1 MRFAIIALGSRGD
14 VQPHIALGAGLQDAG
29 HDVCLVTHALF
40 ESSIRRL
47 GLGFSPIEINPRE
60 LVENEMGQAWL
71 GSGNNFLFF
80 FQRFSRLAEPLILQV
95 MNDCWQACESVD
107 AIVTSPLGICVAAS
121 VAQKLGVPCWI
132 GAGQPL
138 TPTNYFAIP
147 FFPDA
152 PSSLPIG
159 RSSYNHMT
167 YMLSMH
173 IFWRLIRPSINKAR
187 QKILNLTPLHSNW
200 LYEQVLRQRFPML
213 YYFSPS
219 VLPQP
224 PDWSNNNHVTGYWF
238 LDDDQDWRPPAALLE
253 FLRSGPA
260 PVYVGFGS
268 MRSPKSGE
276 MTNIVLHAL
285 ARTRQRGILVT
296 GWGGI
301 SNVNLPEDV
310 YMIDFVPHNWLFPQ
324 MAAVV
329 HHGGAGTMA
338 ASVRAGVPTI
348 MIPFFGDQPFWGRRY
363 FALGITPKPIPQKH
377 LTVER
382 LVQAIH
388 IAISDE
394 DIRSRLAVL
403 NKHMNTE
410 NGVAR
415 AIEIL
420 EKCSWP

>member
-1 MRFAIIALGSRGD
+1 MRIAIVALGSRGD
-14 VQPHIALGAGLQDAG
+14 VQPHIALGAGLRAAG
-29 HDVCLVTHALF
+29 YDVCLVTHALF
-40 ESSIRRL
+40 ESPIRRL
-47 GLGFSPIEINPRE
+47 GLGFSPVEINPRDV
-60 LVENEMGQAWL
+60 VENEMGQAWL
-71 GSGNNFLFF
+71 GSGNNFLSF
-80 FQRFSRLAEPLILQV
+80 FQRFSRLAEPLIQQA
-95 MNDCWQACESVD
+95 MIDCWQACEHAD

-121 VAQKLGVPCWI
+121 VAEKLGVPCWI

-138 TPTNYFAIP
+138 TPTSHFAIP

-152 PSSLPIG
+152 PSWLPFG
-159 RSSYNHMT
+159 SGSYYRLT
-167 YMLSMH
+167 YGLSTR
-173 IFWRLIRPSINKAR
+173 IFWRLIRPSVNRAR
-187 QKILNLTPLHSNW
+187 QQILNLPPLFSHW
-200 LYEQVLRQRFPML
+200 LYEQVRQQRFPML

-224 PDWSNNNHVTGYWF
+224 PDWSNKNHITGYWF
-238 LDDDQDWRPPAALLE
+238 LDDDQDWRPPADLLD
-253 FLRSGPA
+253 FLSSGPA

-268 MRSPKSGE
+268 MRTPKSEE
-276 MTNIVLHAL
+276 MTNIVLQAL
-285 ARTRQRGILVT
+285 ARTRQRGILVS

-301 SNVNLPEDV
+301 SNVDLPEEV
-310 YMIDFVPHNWLFPQ
+310 YKIDFVPHHWLFPQ

-338 ASVRAGVPTI
+338 TSVRAGVPTV

-363 FALGITPKPIPQKH
+363 FALGVMPKPIPHKH

-388 IAISDE
+388 IATSDE
-394 DIRSRLAVL
+394 VIRTRLVTL
-403 NKHMNTE
+403 NERMRTE

-420 EKCSWP
+420 EKCSWS